1 MQRSSS
7 LIRPL
12 KSGSFVKDKTDHK
25 KIDDLPVF
33 SPINIKPSSPTK
45 SNSKSHGSKSKKYFI
60 VFIIFALLVID
71 TAFILTDSSRNINN
85 SKVTDPYANMVVNSK
100 DKKKI
105 NKNIRSQTLDN
116 QPNWYTSKNHS
127 KKKSNLRK
135 KMSEDEL
142 QSEYEY
148 ELAANPALENLDEME
163 IKQAI
168 KEGTIEDA
176 IQEAEEIEEILEELQ
191 EIRNEKQA
199 LRGGRN

>member
-60 VFIIFALLVID
+60 AFIIFALLVI
-71 TAFILTDSSRNINN
+71 DSSRNINN

-105 NKNIRSQTLDN
+105 NKNIRSQALN
-116 QPNWYTSKNHS
+116 KQSNRFASKNPS

-135 KMSEDEL
+135 KMSEFEL

-168 KEGTIEDA
+168 EDGTIEDV

-199 LRGGRN
+199 FRGRRN